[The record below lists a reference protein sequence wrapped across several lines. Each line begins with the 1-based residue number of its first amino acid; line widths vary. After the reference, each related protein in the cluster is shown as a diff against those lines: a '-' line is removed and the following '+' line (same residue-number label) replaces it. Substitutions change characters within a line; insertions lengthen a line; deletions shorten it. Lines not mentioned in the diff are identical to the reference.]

1 MNNTSS
7 AVIRQTLSN
16 ANRVLIA
23 SHIRPDGDA
32 IGSVLGLGLA
42 LEDAGK
48 EVVMVL
54 SDGVSANFRF
64 MSGYEKITTKV
75 SPEQEFD
82 LVVTLDASDRE
93 RIGNAIGMREIDLNI
108 DHHITNLYFGKY
120 NFVDPQATATCEI
133 LSEHVEDWGLQ
144 ITQPIAEVLLT
155 GLITDTIGFRT
166 SNMTSK
172 ALQLGAKLMEHG
184 ADLPQLYNRSLIDRS
199 YAQINYWGYALEKLN
214 KKDGLVW
221 TALTLADRK
230 LAGYNGNDDADLNT
244 LLSSIAECDV
254 SVLFVEQ
261 NNQHIKVSWRA
272 KPGINISELAFSLN
286 GGGHPAAAGADI
298 EGTLADVQKQVLEK
312 TRIFLEENTK
322 GKFNNGYQL

>member
-1 MNNTSS
+1 MNNASH
-7 AVIRQTLSN
+7 AEIRQIINN
-16 ANRVLIA
+16 ADSFLLA
-23 SHIRPDGDA
+23 SHVRPDGDA
-32 IGSVLGLGLA
+32 IGSLLGLGLA

-54 SDGVSANFRF
+54 TDGVAASFRF
-64 MSGYEKITTKV
+64 IDGYEKIVTKV
-75 SPEQEFD
+75 ADDKEFD
-82 LVVTLDASDRE
+82 LIITLDASDRE
-93 RIGNAIGMREIDLNI
+93 RIGSAIGNRKIDLNI
-108 DHHITNLYFGKY
+108 DHHVTNLYFGKH

-133 LSEHVEDWGLQ
+133 LTEHLESWGLN
-144 ITQPIAEVLLT
+144 ITKQAAEALLT

-166 SNMTSK
+166 SNMSPK
-172 ALQLGAKLMEHG
+172 ALKLGAKLMEYG
-184 ADLPQLYNRSLIDRS
+184 ADLPDLYNKSLVDRS

-214 KKDGLVW
+214 HKNRMVW

-261 NNQHIKVSWRA
+261 NNHHIKVSWRA
-272 KPGINISELAFSLN
+272 KPGFNISKLAIAFG

-298 EGTLADVQKQVLEK
+298 DGTLEEVQKNVLEK
-312 TRIFLEENTK
+312 TAIYLEENTK
-322 GKFNNGYQL
+322 GKINNGN